1 MRRPPDGAGHPF
13 TGAIVPSMRSDGRT
27 PEQARPATIQPGFIE
42 SAHGSVLISVGGTR
56 VICTAMVQESVP
68 PWLRGKRRGW
78 VSAEYGM
85 LPGST
90 GERRQR
96 ESSRGKVDGRT
107 QEIQRLIGR
116 SLRAVTDL
124 EALGERMV
132 WVDCDVIQADG
143 GTRCAGITG
152 GYVAL
157 ELALRGLVRDGVL
170 TELPLT
176 DSVAAVSV
184 GIVDD
189 IPLLDLCYV
198 EDSAADVDMNVV
210 MTGSGRIV
218 EVQATA
224 EGQTFTRDELT
235 TMLDLAV
242 PGIEELRG
250 LQVQAA
256 VAVSS

>member
-1 MRRPPDGAGHPF
+1 MRA
-13 TGAIVPSMRSDGRT
+13 DGRT
-27 PEQARPATIQPGFIE
+27 SNQIRPTTIEPGYIP
-42 SAHGSVLISVGGTR
+42 SAHGSALISVGETR
-56 VICTAMVQESVP
+56 VICTAMIEESVP
-68 PWLRGKRRGW
+68 PWLRGRGRGW

-124 EALGERMV
+124 RGLGERMV

-143 GTRCAGITG
+143 GTRCASITG

-157 ELALRGLVRDGVL
+157 EMALRGLVGAGSL
-170 TELPLT
+170 AELPLT

-184 GIVDD
+184 GIVDGE
-189 IPLLDLCYV
+189 PLLDLCYT
-198 EDSAADVDMNVV
+198 EDSTAEVDMNVV
-210 MTGSGRIV
+210 MTGAARIV

-224 EGQTFTRDELT
+224 EGQTFARDELNV
-235 TMLDLAV
+235 MLDLADA
-242 PGIEELRG
+242 GIAELRG
-250 LQVQAA
+250 LQTRAA
-256 VAVSS
+256 MADRA

>member
-1 MRRPPDGAGHPF
+1 
-13 TGAIVPSMRSDGRT
+13 MRSDGRIPT
-27 PEQARPATIQPGFIE
+27 QARPATIEPGFIT
-42 SAHGSVLISVGGTR
+42 SAHGSVLISVGSTR
-56 VICTAMVQESVP
+56 VICTAMIQDSVP
-68 PWLRGKRRGW
+68 PWLRGRGRGW

-90 GERRQR
+90 GDRRQR

-124 EALGERMV
+124 DALGERMV

-143 GTRCAGITG
+143 GTRCASITG

-157 ELALRGLVRDGVL
+157 ELALRGLVRDGEL
-170 TELPLT
+170 SDLPLT
-176 DSVAAVSV
+176 DSVAAISV
-184 GIVDD
+184 GIVDET
-189 IPLLDLCYV
+189 PLLDLCYV
-198 EDSAADVDMNVV
+198 EDSSAEVDMNVV

-235 TMLDLAV
+235 TMLDLAA
-242 PGIEELRG
+242 PGIDELRA

-256 VAVSS
+256 VAGTA

>member
-1 MRRPPDGAGHPF
+1 
-13 TGAIVPSMRSDGRT
+13 MRSDGRT
-27 PEQARPATIQPGFIE
+27 SDRARPATIQPGFIA
-42 SAHGSVLISVGGTR
+42 SAHGSVLISVGETR
-56 VICTAMVQESVP
+56 LICTAMVQDSVP
-68 PWLRGKRRGW
+68 PWLRGKGRGW

-124 EALGERMV
+124 DALGERMI

-157 ELALRGLVRDGVL
+157 ELALRGLVRDGAL
-170 TELPLT
+170 SELPLT
-176 DSVAAVSV
+176 DSVAAISV
-184 GIVDD
+184 GIVDGT
-189 IPLLDLCYV
+189 PLLDLCYV
-198 EDSAADVDMNVV
+198 EDSAAEVDMNVV

-224 EGQTFTRDELT
+224 EGQTFTRDELD

-242 PGIEELRG
+242 PGIEELRA
-250 LQVQAA
+250 LQVQAS
-256 VAVSS
+256 VAGAR